1 MPLFPELRPH
11 LEELFEAA
19 KPGAVHVITRYRDA
33 GQNLRTTFEKVIER
47 AGLVP
52 WPRLFQN
59 LRASRETE
67 LAGLFP
73 IHVVAAWIG
82 NSAAVAAK
90 HYLSVTDADFD
101 KALAG
106 GAESD
111 ARGAQKPAQSGAAAS
126 GQKTTGEPQTQMPR
140 DVRHPVAPGVIYCTS
155 EQVPLVGL
163 EPTTR

>member
-1 MPLFPELRPH
+1 
-11 LEELFEAA
+11 EAA
-19 KPGAVHVITRYRDA
+19 RPGANYVITRYRDA
-33 GQNLRTTFEKVIER
+33 GQNLRTTFEKIIER

-67 LAGLFP
+67 LAGKFP
-73 IHVVAAWIG
+73 LHVVAAWIG
-82 NSAAVAAK
+82 NSAPVAAK

-101 KALAG
+101 KAIGG

-111 ARGAQKPAQSGAAAS
+111 APTTQKPAQSGAVKGRHEKS
-126 GQKTTGEPQTQMPR
+126 GATQTQMPR
-140 DVRHPVAPGVIYCTS
+140 DLSHPVASGVDYCTS